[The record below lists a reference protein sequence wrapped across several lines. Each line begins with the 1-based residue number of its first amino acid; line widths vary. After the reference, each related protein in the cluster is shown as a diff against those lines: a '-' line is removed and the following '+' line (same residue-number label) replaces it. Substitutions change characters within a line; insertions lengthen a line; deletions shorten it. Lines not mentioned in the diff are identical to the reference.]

1 MTTLIEIG
9 CSLAQ
14 EETVRGTVEASCN
27 ETGDLLIGRRVNE
40 ETNEVLLLV
49 RLLHAT
55 SVSKHTT
62 ALSHSLQ
69 QHGIA
74 SFRFVTGD
82 LVNISFDPSVDL
94 QEQMRDFPLRSDE
107 LWFLAIHDQHQAYVC
122 ISGHL
127 MAAKQAGWLLEHEAK
142 WAYVDAQKKGSH
154 G

>member
-1 MTTLIEIG
+1 MTILIEIV
-9 CSLAQ
+9 CSVSQ
-14 EETVRGTVEASCN
+14 EEPAQATIEAICKD
-27 ETGDLLIGRRVNE
+27 TGDLLIGRRVNE

-62 ALSHSLQ
+62 ALSHALE
-69 QHGIA
+69 QHVIA

-107 LWFLAIHDQHQAYVC
+107 SWFLAIHDPHQVYVC
-122 ISGHL
+122 IIGP
-127 MAAKQAGWLLEHEAK
+127 MMGAKQAAWLLKHEVV
-142 WAYVDAQKKGSH
+142 WAYVDAQKN
-154 G
+154 